1 MIIFYITCQL
11 FFTFFAV
18 VILVYFNYFVV
29 HQDLGQGHGNL
40 KCFLPLCG
48 VRYRAENYLG
58 KHKVESEQDG
68 IAVVISV

>member
-1 MIIFYITCQL
+1 VIIFYITCQL

-40 KCFLPLCG
+40 KCFVKTDVTIVRKG
-48 VRYRAENYLG
+48 VQGCELYRE
-58 KHKVESEQDG
+58 K
-68 IAVVISV
+68 